1 MSKKHTAPET
11 PIKSPMTDAE
21 MAVKHNHDEVVSQLN
36 AHFNGTDKE
45 KKNALSNLDKAF
57 GNLVA
62 ANEKVNG

>member
-11 PIKSPMTDAE
+11 PIKAPMADAE

-36 AHFNGTDKE
+36 AHFNGSEKE

-62 ANEKVNG
+62 ANEKVNS